1 MTTEII
7 NCVSICISMLAL
19 AICLFIGINA
29 IFTDGIKGLE
39 KSKIYIISLF
49 GIYALTFLVFL
60 CTQ

>member
-19 AICLFIGINA
+19 AICLCVGINA
-29 IFTDGIKGLE
+29 FFTEGLKGLE
-39 KSKIYIISLF
+39 KSKVYIISSF